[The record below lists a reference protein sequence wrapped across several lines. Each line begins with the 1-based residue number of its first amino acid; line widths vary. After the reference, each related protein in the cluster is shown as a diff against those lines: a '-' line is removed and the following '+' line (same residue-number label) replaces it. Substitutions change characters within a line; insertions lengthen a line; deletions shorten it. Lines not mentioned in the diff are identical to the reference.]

1 MASTPAQTTVDGAT
15 SGLQTDLLA
24 VGGTGLG
31 VGVVIYAVKKG
42 WSFFRSM
49 V

>member
-1 MASTPAQTTVDGAT
+1 MASPVQDTINSNTG
-15 SGLQTDLLA
+15 SLQTDLLA

-31 VGVVIYAVKKG
+31 IGVVIYAVRKG